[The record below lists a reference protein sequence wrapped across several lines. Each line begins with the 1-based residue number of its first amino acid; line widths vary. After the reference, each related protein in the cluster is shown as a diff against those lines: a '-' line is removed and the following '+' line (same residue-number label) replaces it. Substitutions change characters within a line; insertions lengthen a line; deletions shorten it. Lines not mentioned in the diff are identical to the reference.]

1 MATPTLAAGS
11 RHAALGVPFGSASL
25 QRSPPPALL
34 TRNAIQ
40 CITRCNTTIPKSA
53 MRKAQTTPL
62 IRRQTNSRSTVCTFR
77 IGSETREQLQAYADF
92 IHSARS
98 HVIREALRRLF
109 CSDLGIRA
117 ALALVSNQL

>member
-1 MATPTLAAGS
+1 
-11 RHAALGVPFGSASL
+11 
-25 QRSPPPALL
+25 
-34 TRNAIQ
+34 
-40 CITRCNTTIPKSA
+40 

-92 IHSARS
+92 IHSGRS

-109 CSDLGIRA
+109 CSDREFQRHLRKQVLDERGA
-117 ALALVSNQL
+117 ESWVMSVSGWAIYGD